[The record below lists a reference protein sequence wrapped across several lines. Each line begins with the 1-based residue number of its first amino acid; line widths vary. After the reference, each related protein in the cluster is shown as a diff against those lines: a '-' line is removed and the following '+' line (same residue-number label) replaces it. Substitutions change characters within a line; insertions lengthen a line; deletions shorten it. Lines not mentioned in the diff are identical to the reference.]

1 MERMDAKAVAEQLRA
16 DIHEGKF
23 APGETLP
30 NTEQLRERFGVG
42 KNVVSAAV
50 QTLKGE
56 GLLAPGGRGQPV
68 RVRVVPQKL
77 TRSNTNYQVE
87 KDLVK
92 EPEDVRR
99 RHGSAERDAKVDI
112 DTVNDDKVTYEVV
125 PPPDEVAKIMGL
137 ASSDYVLRRTY
148 LRQYREGEGYS
159 RMVSYLPY
167 SLVKDHPPLLDSS
180 NEPWPGGTLHQLYT
194 AGVEVGKIE
203 DRVSARMPTEEEVAL
218 YDIPFNVPVIPIL
231 KISYD
236 TSGRAVDVAEL
247 LTPADRISLS
257 YITELRKWDE

>member
-1 MERMDAKAVAEQLRA
+1 MERMDTKAVAAQLRA
-16 DIHEGKF
+16 DIHDGKF

-30 NTEQLRERFGVG
+30 NTDQLRERFGVG

-68 RVRVVPQKL
+68 RVRAIPQKL
-77 TRSNTNYQVE
+77 TRSNVNYQEE

-92 EPEDVRR
+92 ASEDVRR
-99 RHGSAERDAKVDI
+99 RRGSAERDANLSI
-112 DTVNDDKVTYEVV
+112 EEVNDDSVTYEVV
-125 PPPDEVAKIMGL
+125 PPPDEVAEILGL
-137 ASSDYVLRRTY
+137 GSDEYVLRRTY
-148 LRQYREGEGYS
+148 LRQYRDGEGYS
-159 RMVSYLPY
+159 RMISYLPY

-194 AGVEVGKIE
+194 AGVEVCAIE

-236 TSGRAVDVAEL
+236 ASGRAVDVAEL

-257 YITELRKWDE
+257 YVTELRKWDE

>member
-16 DIHEGKF
+16 DIKGGKF
-23 APGETLP
+23 APGELLP
-30 NTEQLRERFGVG
+30 NTEHLRERFGVG

-68 RVRVVPQKL
+68 RVRTIPQKL
-77 TRSNTNYQVE
+77 TRSNTNYQEE

-92 EPEDVRR
+92 ASEEVRR
-99 RHGSAERDAKVDI
+99 RRGSAERDANVAI
-112 DTVNDDKVTYEVV
+112 ESVNDDPVAYEVV
-125 PPPDEVAKIMGL
+125 PAPANIAEILELGPD
-137 ASSDYVLRRTY
+137 DYVLRRTY

-167 SLVKDHPPLLDSS
+167 SLVKDHPLLLDSD

-194 AGVEVGKIE
+194 AGVEVAKIE
-203 DRVSARMPTEEEVAL
+203 DRVSARMPTEEETAL

-247 LTPADRISLS
+247 LAPADRISLS
-257 YITELRKWDE
+257 YTTELRKWDE